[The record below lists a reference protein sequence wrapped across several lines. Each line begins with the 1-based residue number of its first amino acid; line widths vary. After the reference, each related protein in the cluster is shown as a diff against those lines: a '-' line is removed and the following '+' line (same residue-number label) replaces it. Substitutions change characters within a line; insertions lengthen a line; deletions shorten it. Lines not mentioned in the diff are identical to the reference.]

1 MKNKKIM
8 YIAAGIVV
16 LGILAY
22 FVFNQLSKGDVTI
35 EEKTVP
41 KGGGGEDFQEV
52 IIEIDEVRKE
62 PIEMEFPSSMDEF
75 DVQAAIHGMSHQ
87 KVQAKDKW
95 GFLPLTQDRVTRL
108 IEVVEENK
116 SSYENSELYIRI
128 LTRWSNNDFSQ
139 ADKDHNAIWEL
150 QGGNVGRATG
160 ILSAE
165 EERKFIKEH
174 FTVQVKE
181 VTPE

>member
-1 MKNKKIM
+1 MKTKKIM
-8 YIAAGIVV
+8 YIAVGIVV
-16 LGILAY
+16 LGLSVY
-22 FVFNQLSKGDVTI
+22 FIFNQLSKGNVTI

-41 KGGGGEDFQEV
+41 KNGGGEDFQEV
-52 IIEIDEVRKE
+52 VIEIDEERKE
-62 PIEMEFPSSMDEF
+62 PIEMEFPSLMDEF

-87 KVQAKDKW
+87 KFQAEDKW

-116 SSYENSELYIRI
+116 LSYESAETFLRI

-139 ADKDHNAIWEL
+139 ADKDHNAIWNL
-150 QGGNVGRATG
+150 QDGTVGRATG
-160 ILSAE
+160 LLSAQ
-165 EERKFIKEH
+165 EERDYIKKH
-174 FTVQVKE
+174 FKVQVKE